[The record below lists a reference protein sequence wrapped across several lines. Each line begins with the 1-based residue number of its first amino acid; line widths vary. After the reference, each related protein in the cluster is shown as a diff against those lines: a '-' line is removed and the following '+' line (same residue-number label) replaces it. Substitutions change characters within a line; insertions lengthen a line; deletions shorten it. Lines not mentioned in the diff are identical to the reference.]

1 MKDKDI
7 EMIIA
12 DMTAAGCGRADTEK
26 VRRMHEAGMDAEI
39 LQCLRSCRC
48 AMMDEL
54 HDRQRKV
61 DRLDRLIRSADA
73 LQGGRQVR

>member
-1 MKDKDI
+1 MKEKDI

-12 DMTAAGCGRADTEK
+12 DMMAAGCSQADTEK

-39 LQCLRSCRC
+39 MQCLRSCRC

-54 HDRQRKV
+54 HDKQRKV

-73 LQGGRQVR
+73 MRTQGEIQ